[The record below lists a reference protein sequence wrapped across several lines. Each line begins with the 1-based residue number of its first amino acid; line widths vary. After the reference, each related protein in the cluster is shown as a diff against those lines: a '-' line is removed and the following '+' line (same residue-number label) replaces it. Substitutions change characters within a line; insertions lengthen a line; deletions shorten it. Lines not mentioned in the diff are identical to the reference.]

1 MLRSIRTRLPANAG
15 CNRPRGDRMPK
26 LSRRGMGKVL
36 LAPLFCRIPLKAQA
50 ASSPPAAASS
60 DHAINS
66 PSGSAKRDGTRTY
79 RADANI
85 LFLGMSIYRREGV
98 GSGKASI
105 EETTDRTDFR
115 RALFFA
121 AGSDAK
127 RAHGFN
133 RLGWMREVVT
143 GSASAPSDISYFGV
157 LT

>member
-1 MLRSIRTRLPANAG
+1 
-15 CNRPRGDRMPK
+15 
-26 LSRRGMGKVL
+26 MGKVL

-50 ASSPPAAASS
+50 VNVQPAAASS
-60 DHAINS
+60 SQSIS
-66 PSGSAKRDGTRTY
+66 YPSGPAKRAVTRTY

-98 GSGKASI
+98 GSGQASI
-105 EETTDRTDFR
+105 EETTDGAAFR
-115 RALFFA
+115 RAFFFA

-143 GSASAPSDISYFGV
+143 GPVRPTSRISEC
-157 LT
+157 